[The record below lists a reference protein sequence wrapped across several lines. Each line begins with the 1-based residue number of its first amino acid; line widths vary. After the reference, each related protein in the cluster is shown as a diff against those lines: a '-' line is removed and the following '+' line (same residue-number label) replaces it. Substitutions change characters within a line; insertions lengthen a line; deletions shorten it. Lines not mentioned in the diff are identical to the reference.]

1 MDVEFLP
8 ALEQARLIRDRELS
22 PVELVDVYLDRI
34 GRLDEKLNS
43 FVTLIADEARF
54 AAKTAEKSVSDG
66 DALPPFHGV
75 PIGIK
80 DLAET
85 EGIRTTF
92 SCGPLAEYVPESD
105 NASVRRIREA
115 GFILL
120 GKTNA
125 PEFGT
130 VPQTESRLNGICRNP
145 WDTNFT
151 PGGSSGGAAAA
162 LAAGLMPVAHGS
174 DGGGSIRIPASCCG
188 LFGLKP
194 ARGRVS
200 NGPRFG
206 EILAGFATEGPIARS
221 VADAAALLDVMS
233 GYEVGDPYWA
243 PPPERP
249 FADEVGVDP
258 GALRIG
264 FTLVGG
270 NETPVEDEVAE
281 ATRDTA
287 SLLESLGHEVEEFEP
302 NWNEPELTLHFITI
316 WQSGCCYYAGLDP
329 QTLEPLNRVL
339 AEQAAQT
346 TMETYVQARIQVEA
360 YARRVVAL
368 WTDYDVILT
377 PTIPMTPRPV
387 GWIFEEED
395 PWMQLVRAGMVVPFS
410 VGANITGQPAVSVPL
425 HWSEA
430 GLPIGSQLQGRPAD
444 EATLIRLSAQLEQTR
459 PWANRH
465 PALATAPGIS
475 SS

>member
-1 MDVEFLP
+1 MTDRATDIEFLP
-8 ALEQARLIRDRELS
+8 ALEQARLIRQRDLS
-22 PVELVDVYLDRI
+22 PVELVDLYLDRI
-34 GRLDEKLNS
+34 VRLDGELNT
-43 FVTLIADEARF
+43 FVTLVADEARL
-54 AAKTAEKSVSDG
+54 AAVAAEKAVADG
-66 DALPPFHGV
+66 EQLAPFHGV

-80 DLAET
+80 DLAEVQ
-85 EGIRTTF
+85 GIRTTF
-92 SCGPLAEYVPESD
+92 SCGPLSEYVPEFD
-105 NASVRRIREA
+105 NAAVRRIREA

-145 WDTNFT
+145 WDMNFT

-162 LAAGLMPVAHGS
+162 LAAGLMPVAHAS

-206 EILAGFATEGPIARS
+206 EILAGFATEGAIGRS

-249 FADEVGVDP
+249 FADEVGIDP
-258 GALRIG
+258 GALKVG

-270 NETPVEDEVAE
+270 NDTPVEDEVADSI
-281 ATRDTA
+281 RDTA
-287 SLLESLGHEVEEFEP
+287 SLLESLGHKVEEFEP
-302 NWNEPELTLHFITI
+302 TWNEPELTLNFITI

-329 QTLEPLNRVL
+329 QALEPLNRVL

-360 YARRVVAL
+360 YSRRVVAL
-368 WTDYDVILT
+368 WNDYDVILT
-377 PTIPMTPRPV
+377 PTIPMTPRPI

-395 PWMQLVRAGMVVPFS
+395 PWMQLVRAGMIVPFT
-410 VGANITGQPAVSVPL
+410 VTANITGQPAVSVPL
-425 HWSEA
+425 HWSSS
-430 GLPIGSQLQGRPAD
+430 GLPIGSHLQGRPAD
-444 EATLIRLSAQLEQTR
+444 ETTLIRLSAQLEAAR
-459 PWANRH
+459 PWADKR
-465 PALATAPGIS
+465 PPFS
-475 SS
+475 S

>member
-1 MDVEFLP
+1 LDVEFLP
-8 ALEQARLIRDRELS
+8 ALEQARLIRERVLS
-22 PVELVDVYLDRI
+22 PVELVDTYLDRI
-34 GRLDEKLNS
+34 DRLDEKLNS
-43 FVTLIADEARF
+43 FVTVIADEAKL
-54 AAKTAEKSVSDG
+54 AAKAAENSVADG
-66 DALPPFHGV
+66 DELAPFHGV

-80 DLAET
+80 DLAEV

-92 SCGPLAEYVPESD
+92 SCGPLADYVPEFD

-130 VPQTESRLNGICRNP
+130 VPQTESRLNGISRNP
-145 WDTNFT
+145 WDTDFT

-162 LAAGLMPVAHGS
+162 LAAGLIPIAHGS

-188 LFGLKP
+188 VFGLKP
-194 ARGRVS
+194 ARGRIS
-200 NGPRFG
+200 NAPRFG

-243 PPPERP
+243 PPPPRP
-249 FADEVGVDP
+249 FADEVDVDP

-287 SLLESLGHEVEEFEP
+287 SLLESLGHEVEEFEA

-316 WQSGCCYYAGLDP
+316 WQSGSSYYAGLDP

-368 WTDYDVILT
+368 WNDYDVILT

-395 PWMQLVRAGMVVPFS
+395 PWMQLVRAGMIVPFS
-410 VGANITGQPAVSVPL
+410 VMANITGQPAVSVPL
-425 HWSEA
+425 HWSES

-444 EATLIRLSAQLEQTR
+444 EATLIRLSAQLEQAR

-465 PALATAPGIS
+465 PELAAAL
-475 SS
+475 

>member
-1 MDVEFLP
+1 VTNVEFLP
-8 ALEQARLIRDRELS
+8 AIEQARLIRERELS
-22 PVELVDVYLDRI
+22 PVELVDIYLDRI
-34 GRLDEKLNS
+34 TRLDGELNT
-43 FVTLIADEARF
+43 FVTLVADDARR
-54 AAKTAEKSVSDG
+54 AAVAAEKTVADG
-66 DALPPFHGV
+66 ERLAPFHGV

-80 DLAET
+80 DLAEVQ
-85 EGIRTTF
+85 GIRTTF
-92 SCGPLAEYVPESD
+92 SCGPLAEYVPEFD
-105 NASVRRIREA
+105 NASVRRIRDA

-120 GKTNA
+120 GKTNV

-162 LAAGLMPVAHGS
+162 LAAGLMPVAHAS

-194 ARGRVS
+194 SRGRIS
-200 NGPRFG
+200 HAPRFG
-206 EILAGFATEGPIARS
+206 EVLAGFATEGAISRS

-249 FADEVGVDP
+249 FVAEVGVDP
-258 GALRIG
+258 GVLKVG

-270 NETPVEDEVAE
+270 NETPVDDEVAD
-281 ATRDTA
+281 AVRDTA
-287 SLLESLGHEVEEFEP
+287 ALLESLGHKVEEFEP
-302 NWNEPELTLHFITI
+302 TWNEPELTLHFITI

-360 YARRVVAL
+360 YTRRVVAL
-368 WTDYDVILT
+368 WNDYDVILT
-377 PTIPMTPRPV
+377 PSAPMTPRPI

-395 PWMQLVRAGMVVPFS
+395 PWMQLIRAGMVVPFT
-410 VGANITGQPAVSVPL
+410 VMANITGQPAVSVPL
-425 HWSEA
+425 HWSSS
-430 GLPIGSQLQGRPAD
+430 GLPIGSHLQGRPAD
-444 EATLIRLSAQLEQTR
+444 EATLIRLSAQLEAAR
-459 PWANRH
+459 PWAEKR
-465 PALATAPGIS
+465 PPVS
-475 SS
+475 

>member
-1 MDVEFLP
+1 VTDVEFLP
-8 ALEQARLIRDRELS
+8 AIEQARLIRERELS
-22 PVELVDVYLDRI
+22 PVDLVDTYLDRI
-34 GRLDEKLNS
+34 DRFDGQLNT
-43 FVTLIADEARF
+43 FVTLVADEARQ
-54 AAKTAEKSVSDG
+54 AAVTAEKAVADG
-66 DALPPFHGV
+66 DDLPPFHGV

-80 DLAET
+80 DLAEVR
-85 EGIRTTF
+85 GVRTTF
-92 SCGPLAEYVPESD
+92 SCGPLADYVPDLD
-105 NASVRRIREA
+105 NAAVRRIREA

-145 WDTNFT
+145 WDPNFT
-151 PGGSSGGAAAA
+151 PGGSSGGAASA

-206 EILAGFATEGPIARS
+206 EVLAGFATEGPIARS
-221 VADAAALLDVMS
+221 VADAAALLDVIS

-249 FADEVGVDP
+249 FADEVGADP
-258 GALRIG
+258 GVLRIG

-270 NETPVEDEVAE
+270 NETPVEDEVAD
-281 ATRDTA
+281 AARDTA
-287 SLLESLGHEVEEFEP
+287 SLLESLGHGVEEFEP
-302 NWNEPELTLHFITI
+302 TWNEPELTMHFITI

-329 QTLEPLNRVL
+329 EGLEPLNRVL

-360 YARRVVAL
+360 FSRRVIAL
-368 WTDYDVILT
+368 WDDYDVILT
-377 PTIPMTPRPV
+377 PTIPMTPRPI

-395 PWMQLVRAGMVVPFS
+395 PWMQLVRAGMVVPFT
-410 VGANITGQPAVSVPL
+410 VIANITGQPAVSIPL

-430 GLPIGSQLQGRPAD
+430 GLPIGSHLQGRPAD
-444 EATLIRLSAQLEQTR
+444 EVTLLRLAAQIEDAR
-459 PWANRH
+459 PWAHKH
-465 PALATAPGIS
+465 PPLDRFRLDRF
-475 SS
+475 

>member
-1 MDVEFLP
+1 MEGVVFAP
-8 ALEQARLIRDRELS
+8 ALEQARLIKRRELS
-22 PVELVDVYLDRI
+22 PVELVDTYLDRI
-34 GRLDEKLNS
+34 ERLDGKLNS
-43 FVTLIADEARF
+43 FVTLVVDDARG
-54 AAKTAEKSVSDG
+54 AAATAERAVLDG
-66 DALPPFHGV
+66 DDLPPFHGV
-75 PIGIK
+75 PIAIK

-85 EGIRTTF
+85 AGIRTTF
-92 SCGPLAEYVPESD
+92 SCGPLAEYVPEID
-105 NASVRRIREA
+105 NAAVRRIREA
-115 GFILL
+115 GFIVL

-145 WDTNFT
+145 WNQGFT

-162 LAAGLMPVAHGS
+162 VAAGLLPVAHAS

-188 LFGLKP
+188 LFGVKP

-200 NGPRFG
+200 NAPRFG
-206 EILAGFATEGPIARS
+206 EVLAGFATEGSIARS
-221 VADAAALLDVMS
+221 VADGAALLDVMS

-243 PPPERP
+243 PPFERP
-249 FADEVGVDP
+249 LADEVGAEV

-270 NETPVEDEVAE
+270 NDTPVSDEVAA
-281 ATRDTA
+281 ATRDA
-287 SLLESLGHEVEEFEP
+287 AGLLEALGHEVEEIEP
-302 NWNEPELTLHFITI
+302 SWNEPELTLHFITI

-329 QTLEPLNRVL
+329 QGLEPLNRVL

-346 TMETYVQARIQVEA
+346 TMETYVQARIQIEA

-368 WTDYDVILT
+368 WNDYDVILT

-395 PWMQLVRAGMVVPFS
+395 PWMQLVRAGMVVPFT
-410 VGANITGQPAVSVPL
+410 VGANITGQPAVTVPL
-425 HWSEA
+425 HWSDA
-430 GLPIGSQLQGRPAD
+430 GLPIGSQLLGRPAD
-444 EATLIRLSAQLEQTR
+444 EATLIRLAAQLEEAR
-459 PWANRH
+459 PWADRR
-465 PALATAPGIS
+465 PPVS
-475 SS
+475 